1 MSKLNVKAWAE
12 LGALTAAMALLL
24 FIPAGTVRYWQA
36 WDFLTLFLLG
46 SALTNLY
53 LIRHDRSLLC
63 RRVKAGPTAETLTS
77 QKIVMFIASVGFAGL
92 LVIPAFDHRFAWSP
106 QSPVIVVAGNALVML
121 GFYMVFLVYRQN
133 TFTSATI
140 EIADGQKVVSAGPY
154 AMLRHPMY
162 AGSLLFLLGMPLA
175 LGSLWG
181 LVLLVPMLIILMWR
195 ISDEENL
202 LAEHLPGYLEYR
214 DKVHARLIPGIF

>member
-1 MSKLNVKAWAE
+1 MSKLSVKAWAE
-12 LGALTAAMALLL
+12 LGALSAAMALLL
-24 FIPAGTVRYWQA
+24 FVPAGTVRYWQA
-36 WDFLTLFLLG
+36 WDFLAIFVAG

-63 RRVKAGPTAETLTS
+63 RRVKAGPTAEQLIS

-92 LVIPAFDHRFAWSP
+92 LVVPALDHRFAWSP
-106 QSPVIVVAGNALVML
+106 QSPVVLIVGNMLVVL
-121 GFYMVFLVYRQN
+121 GFYVVFLVYRQN

-140 EIADGQKVVSAGPY
+140 EIADDQKVVSAGPY
-154 AMLRHPMY
+154 AFLRHPMY

-181 LVLLVPMLIILMWR
+181 LGLLVPMLIILMWR
-195 ISDEENL
+195 ISDEEDL
-202 LAEHLPGYLEYR
+202 LAKRLPGYLEYR
-214 DKVHARLIPGIF
+214 KKVHARLIPGVF

>member
-92 LVIPAFDHRFAWSP
+92 LVIPAFDHRFARSP